1 MQHFASDYEQGIKD
15 ERERLLN
22 GGQDTT
28 INQLIHTNAKNAYR
42 QGFGAGREEA
52 LHETFTTLE
61 LILNDIWEY
70 YYDYAAQREA
80 VCKIQGRVEELK
92 DRLNAPEESR

>member
-1 MQHFASDYEQGIKD
+1 MS
-15 ERERLLN
+15 
-22 GGQDTT
+22 T
-28 INQLIHTNAKNAYR
+28 INDAIHAISMHAYNS
-42 QGFGAGREEA
+42 GLEAGRQEA

-92 DRLNAPEESR
+92 DKLNAQNG